1 MRGGLGR
8 PSSQHV
14 STKKEGYK
22 MIQLQDLAKPLPEK
36 WIKEKGTGFAA
47 KYCSHGDI
55 QQALLAKL
63 GPTSQRIVKEIY
75 NSEGNVLEGV
85 ILEMV
90 FHIDLEP
97 VVIQEIGESER
108 DTGNNALNLKNSV
121 SDAVKRCAMRVGLGL
136 ELWTENYALDKAL
149 AKRAEEQEDLELLTS
164 IRELEAE

>member
-1 MRGGLGR
+1 
-8 PSSQHV
+8 
-14 STKKEGYK
+14 
-22 MIQLQDLAKPLPEK
+22 MIQLQDLATRVPEK

-47 KYCSHGDI
+47 KYCSPGDI
-55 QQALLAKL
+55 QQALLAKV
-63 GPTSQRIVKEIY
+63 GPSSQRIIKEIY

-121 SDAVKRCAMRVGLGL
+121 SDGSKRCAMRGGLGL
-136 ELWTENYALDKAL
+136 ELWTENYALDKSL
-149 AKRAEEQEDLELLTS
+149 AKRAEEQEQE
-164 IRELEAE
+164 ELEAE

>member
-1 MRGGLGR
+1 
-8 PSSQHV
+8 
-14 STKKEGYK
+14 

>member
-1 MRGGLGR
+1 
-8 PSSQHV
+8 
-14 STKKEGYK
+14 
-22 MIQLQDLAKPLPEK
+22 MIQLQDLAKRLPEK

-55 QQALLAKL
+55 QQALLAKV
-63 GPTSQRIVKEIY
+63 GPTSQRVVKIIHAP
-75 NSEGNVLEGV
+75 EGNIIQGV

-121 SDAVKRCAMRVGLGL
+121 SDAIKRCAMRVGLGL
-136 ELWTENYALDKAL
+136 ELWSENYALPEAL
-149 AKRAEEQEDLELLTS
+149 AQRAEQQEDLELLTS

>member
-1 MRGGLGR
+1 
-8 PSSQHV
+8 
-14 STKKEGYK
+14 
-22 MIQLQDLAKPLPEK
+22 MIQLQDLSKRLPEK
-36 WIKEKGTGFAA
+36 WVKEKGTGFAA

-55 QQALLAKL
+55 QQALLAKV
-63 GPTSQRIVKEIY
+63 GPSSQRIIKEIY

-90 FHIDLEP
+90 FYIDLEP

-121 SDAVKRCAMRVGLGL
+121 SDGIKRCAMRVGLGL
-136 ELWTENYALDKAL
+136 ELWSENYALPEAL
-149 AKRAEEQEDLELLTS
+149 AQRAEQQEDLELLTS

>member
-1 MRGGLGR
+1 MRCGLGR
-8 PSSQHV
+8 PSGQYV

-22 MIQLQDLAKPLPEK
+22 MIQLQDLSKRLPEK
-36 WIKEKGTGFAA
+36 WIQQKPGVGFAA
-47 KYCSHGDI
+47 KYASHGDI
-55 QQALLAKL
+55 QQALLAKV

-136 ELWTENYALDKAL
+136 ELWTENYALPEAL
-149 AKRAEEQEDLELLTS
+149 AQRAEQQEQE
-164 IRELEAE
+164 ELEAE